1 MIGFVIWSLLGV
13 FIIGLGIKD
22 MFSKNPVGF
31 WANTETIKVK
41 DVKGYNRASGLLFI
55 IYGIIFV
62 ILGIPL
68 LDDQNTPYVL
78 LSVIGVMVETMS
90 CLLLIYLI
98 MAAYSLVIVKKYEE
112 K

>member
-22 MFSKNPVGF
+22 MFSKNLVGF

-41 DVKGYNRASGLLFI
+41 DVKDYNRASGLLFI

-68 LDDQNTPYVL
+68 LEGQNTPYVL
-78 LSVIGVMVETMS
+78 LSVIGVMVET
-90 CLLLIYLI
+90 IVI